1 MLAEFRQNVFDS
13 VGWSTLLLSTG
24 DQAMIIREMIERM
37 EQRAPASV
45 MLRAM
50 LENVFSA
57 ERLDRLFE
65 STAQMQENKT
75 LLFSTVADIMGLVAL
90 KIHPSVHAAYQARQ
104 EEIGV
109 TVKAVYDKLQRTEPC
124 VSRMIVRDSGLRLRE
139 VVERLEA
146 RRELLPGYRV
156 KIVDGNHLGR
166 TERRLSE
173 LRVLNAAPLPG
184 HCLVVLDPQS
194 KLVIDVFPCEDAHA
208 QERTLLPALL
218 ETVMPDDLLIMDRNL
233 CTMDTLLGIKR
244 RQAYF
249 AIREHG
255 GSLRSRLVGKRKK
268 IGRLDT
274 GLVYEQPLELL
285 DPEGAVLASLRR
297 VTVELNEPTRDGD
310 REIHV
315 LTNLPQRVT
324 SLRVAELY
332 RKRWT
337 IETAFQEIAA
347 NFAGEIETLG
357 YPRAALFAFCM
368 ALVSF
373 NMLSVILHAMCA
385 SQGVNGDEVSI
396 YYVCEEIAHTY
407 RGLDLILD
415 PSHWTTTYAELST
428 AQLAQA
434 LTRIAAGVV
443 FSRYR
448 KHKRGP
454 KKPPPKMNKKHRNH
468 ISTAR
473 VIGLI
478 K

>member
-1 MLAEFRQNVFDS
+1 
-13 VGWSTLLLSTG
+13 
-24 DQAMIIREMIERM
+24 MIIREMMERM
-37 EQRAPASV
+37 EQRAPACV

-50 LENVFSA
+50 LENVFAA

-109 TVKAVYDKLQRTEPC
+109 TIKAVYDKLQRTEPC
-124 VSRMIVRDSGLRLRE
+124 VSRMIVRDSGSRLRE
-139 VVERLEA
+139 VVDKLQA
-146 RRELLPGYRV
+146 GRELLPGYRV
-156 KIVDGNHLGR
+156 KIVDGNHLRR

-233 CTMDTLLGIKR
+233 CTMHTLLGIQR
-244 RQAYF
+244 RRAYF

-268 IGRLDT
+268 IGHLDT
-274 GLVYEQPLELL
+274 GVVYEQPLQLL
-285 DPEGAVLASLRR
+285 DPEGAVLATLRR
-297 VTVELNEPTRDGD
+297 VTVELNEPTRDGE

-324 SLRVAELY
+324 ALRVAELY

-368 ALVSF
+368 ALVAF
-373 NMLSVILHAMCA
+373 NMLSVILHAMRA
-385 SQGVNGDEVSI
+385 SQGAQDDELSI
-396 YYVCEEIAHTY
+396 YYVCDEIAHTY
-407 RGLDLILD
+407 RGLDLVLN
-415 PSHWTTTYAELST
+415 PSQWTTTYAELST
-428 AQLAQA
+428 VQLAQA

-443 FSRYR
+443 LSRYR

-454 KKPPPKMNKKHRNH
+454 KKPPPKMNKKRRNH

-473 VIGLI
+473 VLGII

>member
-1 MLAEFRQNVFDS
+1 
-13 VGWSTLLLSTG
+13 
-24 DQAMIIREMIERM
+24 MIMREIMERM

-45 MLRAM
+45 MLRAV
-50 LENVFSA
+50 LENVFA
-57 ERLDRLFE
+57 PQRLNRLFE
-65 STAQMQENKT
+65 DTAELQENKT
-75 LLFSTVADIMGLVAL
+75 LFFSTVADIMGLVAL

-104 EEIGV
+104 EEVGV
-109 TVKAVYDKLQRTEPC
+109 TAKAVYDKLQRTEPC
-124 VSRMIVRDSGLRLRE
+124 VSRMIVRDSGSRLRE
-139 VVERLEA
+139 VVDKLQA
-146 RRELLPGYRV
+146 GCELLLGYRV
-156 KIVDGNHLGR
+156 KIVDDNHLRR
-166 TERRLSE
+166 TERRLAE

-194 KLVIDVFPCEDAHA
+194 KLVVDVFPCEDAHA

-218 ETVMPDDLLIMDRNL
+218 ETVMPDDLLVMDRNL

-244 RQAYF
+244 RRAYF

-255 GSLRSRLVGKRKK
+255 GSLRSRLVGKRTK

-285 DPEGAVLASLRR
+285 DQEGAVLATLRR
-297 VTVELNEPTRDGD
+297 VTVELNQPTRDED
-310 REIHV
+310 HAIHV

-324 SLRVAELY
+324 ALRVAELY

-373 NMLSVILHAMCA
+373 NMLSVILHAMRA
-385 SQGVNGDEVSI
+385 GQDGKEDELSI
-396 YYVCEEIAHTY
+396 YYVCDEIAHTY
-407 RGLDLILD
+407 RGLELVLD
-415 PSHWTTTYAELST
+415 PSHWRATYAQLST

-434 LTRIAAGVV
+434 LARIAVGVKL
-443 FSRYR
+443 SRYR

-454 KKPPPKMNKKHRNH
+454 KKPPPKMNKTKRNH
-468 ISTAR
+468 VSTAR
-473 VIGLI
+473 VLASTRNQS
-478 K
+478 

>member
-1 MLAEFRQNVFDS
+1 VFDS
-13 VGWSTLLLSTG
+13 VGWFTLLLKNG
-24 DQAMIIREMIERM
+24 DQAMIIREMTERM
-37 EQRAPASV
+37 EQRAPCCV

-50 LENVFSA
+50 LENVFAA

-65 STAQMQENKT
+65 NTAQMQENKT

-109 TVKAVYDKLQRTEPC
+109 TIKAVYDKLQRTEPC
-124 VSRMIVRDSGLRLRE
+124 VSRMIVRDSGSRLRE
-139 VVERLEA
+139 VVEKLNA
-146 RRELLPGYRV
+146 GRELLPGYRV
-156 KIVDGNHLGR
+156 KIVDGNHLRR

-194 KLVIDVFPCEDAHA
+194 KLMIDVFPCEDAHA

-233 CTMDTLLGIKR
+233 CTMDTLLGIQR
-244 RQAYF
+244 RRAYF

-274 GLVYEQPLELL
+274 GVVYEQPLELL
-285 DPEGAVLASLRR
+285 DPEGVALATLRR
-297 VTVELNEPTRDGD
+297 VTVELNEPTRDGE
-310 REIHV
+310 RQIHV
-315 LTNLPQRVT
+315 LTNLSPRVT
-324 SLRVAELY
+324 ALRAAELY

-373 NMLSVILHAMCA
+373 NMLSVILHAMRTR
-385 SQGVNGDEVSI
+385 QGGKDDEVSI
-396 YYVCEEIAHTY
+396 YYVCDEIAHTY
-407 RGLDLILD
+407 RGLDLVLD
-415 PSHWTTTYAELST
+415 PSHWTTTYAQFST

-434 LTRIAAGVV
+434 LLRIAAGIVL
-443 FSRYR
+443 SRYR

-454 KKPPPKMNKKHRNH
+454 QKPPPKMNKKRRNH

-473 VIGLI
+473 VLGLI
-478 K
+478 E